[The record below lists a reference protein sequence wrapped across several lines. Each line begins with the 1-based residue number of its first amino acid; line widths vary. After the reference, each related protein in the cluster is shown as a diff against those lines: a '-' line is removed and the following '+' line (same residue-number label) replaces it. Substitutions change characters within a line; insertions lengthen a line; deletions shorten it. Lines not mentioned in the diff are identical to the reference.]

1 MKKELTLL
9 IIGMFIV
16 IIGALLKIYHFYFST
31 YVLIVGLGVEAY
43 ALGSLVLKSLRKK

>member
-9 IIGMFIV
+9 IIGMVVV
-16 IIGALLKIYHFYFST
+16 IIGALLKIYHSYFST
-31 YVLIVGLGVEAY
+31 YVLIAGLALEAY